1 MVRIQA
7 HTILAPTS
15 QFTFL
20 RPWERPTPRMAEV
33 MTWVV
38 LMGIPS
44 ADAVRITPAED
55 VSAQKPCTGCSFTKS
70 LPTVLMILPPPA
82 AVPHAIAAAQEGVTQ
97 TGGWEGGSAPSAR

>member
-70 LPTVLMILPPPA
+70 LPTVLMILHPPA
-82 AVPHAIAAAQEGVTQ
+82 AVPNAIAAAQERMTQ
-97 TGGWEGGSAPSAR
+97 TGIWKVWIAP

>member
-7 HTILAPTS
+7 HTILKPTS

-20 RPWERPTPRMAEV
+20 RTWESPTPRMAEV

-70 LPTVLMILPPPA
+70 LPTVLMILHPPA
-82 AVPHAIAAAQEGVTQ
+82 AVPNAIAAAPEGREP
-97 TGGWEGGSAPSAR
+97 TGRLDGWVLLS